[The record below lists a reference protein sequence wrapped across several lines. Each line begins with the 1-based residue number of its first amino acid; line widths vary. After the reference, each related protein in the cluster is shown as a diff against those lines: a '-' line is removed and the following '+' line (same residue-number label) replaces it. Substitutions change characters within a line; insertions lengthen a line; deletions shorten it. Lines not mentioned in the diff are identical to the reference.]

1 MFGGLCRS
9 FVRLVTIA
17 SLLATSA
24 QLRVTNSVLTSRFSL
39 FSTAVRASGLFCRL
53 SCRTQPSSCTIS
65 GAYGGSEVG
74 AMVGGMVGPPVI
86 GNIVGG
92 LVGEVVGA
100 DAVSKCGLDDKA
112 KKVGQTALSA

>member
-1 MFGGLCRS
+1 M
-9 FVRLVTIA
+9 RLAFFADYRVELN
-17 SLLATSA
+17 LL
-24 QLRVTNSVLTSRFSL
+24 R
-39 FSTAVRASGLFCRL
+39 
-53 SCRTQPSSCTIS
+53 PSIS

-112 KKVGQTALSA
+112 KKVGQTVLSA